1 MSRLLPGIV
10 IDRPGSSSDYL
21 TSGWRYLR
29 PVREGRTAPC
39 ALACPVGNDLPRIL
53 YLVERGRV
61 EEAWRTLKRTNPFP
75 SVCGRVCYRFC
86 EAACNRGGFD
96 EALAVRSV
104 ERFLGDLGRERGW
117 RVQPGGETGYRV
129 AVVGAG
135 PAGLS
140 CAYHLRL
147 RGHGVVVFEAREREG
162 GLLAWGMPEH
172 HLPRSV
178 LEGELSQLKEMGVV
192 VKGGREVRE
201 REELAGYG
209 AVVLATGRNP
219 LPEGLAGG
227 LVRRGEKVE
236 ADEWGR
242 TGVKGV
248 FVAGELAEGVGR
260 GVAWAIGS
268 GRRTAEG
275 VDAFLRGEEPR
286 RVPPSPVL
294 GLEEVKLDYFT
305 FSRRVGGPAGPGS
318 EEEVRAEAG
327 RCFSCGTCNGCD
339 NCWILCPEG
348 CIVKE
353 GETEYRTDEDY
364 CKGCGIC
371 AQECPR
377 GVIRMVEEG
386 A

>member
-1 MSRLLPGIV
+1 MKLLPGIV
-10 IDRPGSSSDYL
+10 IDRPGSSADYL

-29 PVREGRTAPC
+29 PVRERRTAPC
-39 ALACPVGNDLPRIL
+39 AQACPVGNDIPRIL
-53 YLVERGRV
+53 YLVERGRL
-61 EEAWRTLKRTNPFP
+61 EEAWRLLKQTNPFP

-86 EAACNRGGFD
+86 EAACNRGDFD
-96 EALAVRSV
+96 EPLAVRSV

-117 RVQPGGETGYRV
+117 RVEPGRPTGHRV
-129 AVVGAG
+129 VVVGGG

-147 RGHGVVVFEAREREG
+147 RGHEVRVLEAREREG
-162 GLLAWGMPEH
+162 GLMAWGMPEE
-172 HLPRSV
+172 HLPRAV
-178 LEGELSQLKEMGVV
+178 LEEELSLLREMGVEVERGRKVELGGELS
-192 VKGGREVRE
+192 REARE
-201 REELAGYG
+201 LTREFG

-219 LPEGLAGG
+219 GG
-227 LVRRGEKVE
+227 LRGERVE
-236 ADEWGR
+236 ADGWGR
-242 TGVKGV
+242 TGVRGL
-248 FVAGELAEGVGR
+248 FVAGELARGVGR

-286 RVPPSPVL
+286 SPPAPPVL
-294 GLEEVKLDYFT
+294 RLEEVRLDYFT
-305 FSRRVGGPAGPGS
+305 FSRRVEGSS

-353 GETEYRTDEDY
+353 GETEYRTDENY